1 MRKNVVFTSKGLSCR
16 GWLYMPENIDS
27 RQKVPVIV
35 MAHGFSA
42 VKEQALPSFAERF
55 SKAGFGVLLF
65 DYRYFGSSDGEPRCQ
80 LFPLEMVEDYRNAIT
95 WACQQPNA
103 DADRIGVWGTSFSGG
118 LAAYTG
124 TVDKRVKA
132 VVAQVPS
139 LTNPE
144 FRRSMDPARWDS
156 VGAFLLED
164 RIARYKTGAIKYM
177 KVVAPEGEPCILP
190 GAETYEAYMELESE
204 APNWRN
210 EVTLESLEKVREFDP
225 VSLIHLMAPTA
236 LLVIAA
242 ENDNLIPL
250 DTIKAAYDIAAQP
263 KDLVVHPIKH
273 FDVYKDPWLT
283 KVADEAVAWFSEYLI
298 QTSVCR

>member
-1 MRKNVVFTSKGLSCR
+1 MQKDVTFDSKGLTCR
-16 GWLYMPENIDS
+16 GWLYTPDYIDTN
-27 RQKVPVIV
+27 QKVPTII

-42 VKEQALPSFAERF
+42 VKEQALPGFAERF
-55 SKAGFGVLLF
+55 AEAGLRTLLF

-95 WACQQPNA
+95 WVCEQPNV

-124 TVDKRVKA
+124 TFDRRVKA

-139 LTNPE
+139 LTNAE
-144 FRRSMDPARWDS
+144 SRRATDPAKWDS

-164 RIARYKTGAIKYM
+164 RIARYRTRAVNYM

-190 GAETYEAYMELESE
+190 GAESYEAFMELKTN

-242 ENDNLIPL
+242 EQDSLISL
-250 DTIKAAYDIAAQP
+250 DAVMAAYERATKP
-263 KDLVVHPIKH
+263 KELIVHPIKH
-273 FDVYKDPWLT
+273 FDIYKDPWLT
-283 KVADEAVAWFSEYLI
+283 TAANDAIAWFKQHL
-298 QTSVCR
+298 V

>member
-1 MRKNVVFTSKGLSCR
+1 MRKDVVFESKGLSCR
-16 GWLYMPENIDS
+16 GWLYMPDNIGDN
-27 RQKVPVIV
+27 QKMPTIV

-42 VKEQALPSFAERF
+42 VKEQALPGFAKRFAE
-55 SKAGFGVLLF
+55 AGFGVLLF

-95 WACQQPNA
+95 WACQQPNV
-103 DADRIGVWGTSFSGG
+103 DSDRIGVWGTSFSGG

-124 TVDKRVKA
+124 TFDKRVKA

-139 LTNPE
+139 LTNPA
-144 FRRSMDPARWDS
+144 FRRSMDSARWDS
-156 VGAFLLED
+156 VAAFLLKD
-164 RIARYKTGAIKYM
+164 RIERYKTGSINYL
-177 KVVAPEGEPCILP
+177 KVVAPEGEPCVLP
-190 GAETYEAYMELESE
+190 GVETYDAYMELQSE

-225 VSLIHLMAPTA
+225 VSLIHLMSPTA

-242 ENDNLIPL
+242 EHDSLIPL
-250 DTIKAAYDIAAQP
+250 DTVKASYDRAADP
-263 KDLVVHPIKH
+263 KELIVHPIKH

-283 KVADEAVAWFSEYLI
+283 TVSNEAITWFNRYLA
-298 QTSVCR
+298 